1 MDILEQ
7 FLRNIS
13 YKFPKG
19 YPDINNAQDMLML
32 ETLLEKL
39 NINVPLEENRQIN
52 SNTKQAIAYFLSKV
66 DSSLGFKTQTDIKR
80 LGNPNKIAPEK
91 VQQLF
96 QDILGV
102 KDLTIH
108 APRTGP
114 NPSGKFDMYEF
125 TTNDFGVIRIILS
138 GGGNR
143 GEKYEQNFVKAAQE
157 LAGQP
162 NNTLPPYLQT
172 LYNKLGIDNAKLTSK
187 DIGFAGATD
196 TKRDLNPEGPQ
207 NVGETV
213 SDVTIIYDN
222 TPYFIS
228 LKNKQGSGLYSGKTI
243 PWIYEKDGEII
254 YDSSK
259 KTGSSDTNIIF
270 NMLNIDSEKIAQGL
284 NNYVNKEGDVDTYS
298 PLNINR
304 NAFRKLLASSFGYGY
319 YYVQE
324 TSKDQVKVVPI
335 LTAED
340 ALKAVGKISKVEIKY
355 PGPNAKQ
362 VTANIF
368 TQSKSFGATKYQITI
383 RNTSG
388 KLLPLSLRISKL

>member
-1 MDILEQ
+1 MDILDK
-7 FLRNIS
+7 FLKKVS

-19 YPDINNAQDMLML
+19 YPDINDAQDMFML

-39 NINVPLEENRQIN
+39 GVPLEENRQIN
-52 SNTKQAIAYFLSKV
+52 SATKQAIAYFLSKV
-66 DSSLGFKTQTDIKR
+66 DPSLGFKTQTDIKR

-96 QDILGV
+96 QNILGV

-125 TTNDFGVIRIILS
+125 TTNDFGVVRIILS

-172 LYNKLGIDNAKLTSK
+172 LYSKLGIDNTKLSSN
-187 DIGFAGATD
+187 DISFAGATD

-207 NVGETV
+207 YVGKTI
-213 SDVTIIYDN
+213 SDLTIVYEN
-222 TPYFIS
+222 EPYYIS

-243 PWIYEKDGEII
+243 PWIYEKDGEVI
-254 YDSSK
+254 YDPSK

-270 NMLNIDSEKIAQGL
+270 DILNIDSEKLAQGL
-284 NNYVNKEGDVDTYS
+284 NNYINKEGDVDTYS
-298 PLNINR
+298 SLDIDT

-340 ALKAVGKISKVEIKY
+340 ALNTVGKISKVEIKY

-362 VTANIF
+362 ATINVF
-368 TQSKSFGATKYQITI
+368 TESEAFGPTKYQITI
-383 RNTSG
+383 RNTRG
-388 KLLPLSLRISKL
+388 KVLPLSLRISKL

>member
-1 MDILEQ
+1 MDVLDK
-7 FLRNIS
+7 FFKKFS

-19 YPDINNAQDMLML
+19 YPDINDAQDMLML

-39 NINVPLEENRQIN
+39 GVPLEENRQIN
-52 SNTKQAIAYFLSKV
+52 SATKQAISYFLSKA
-66 DSSLGFKTQTDIKR
+66 DPSLGFKTQTDIKR

-102 KDLTIH
+102 KDLTIY

-125 TTNDFGVIRIILS
+125 TTNDFGVVRIILS

-143 GEKYEQNFVKAAQE
+143 GEKYEQNFIKAAQE

-162 NNTLPPYLQT
+162 NNALPPYLQT
-172 LYNKLGIDNAKLTSK
+172 LYSKLNIDNTKLSSN
-187 DIGFAGATD
+187 DISFAGATD

-207 NVGETV
+207 DVGETIA
-213 SDVTIIYDN
+213 DIIITYN
-222 TPYFIS
+222 NIPYFIS

-243 PWIYEKDGEII
+243 PWIYEKDGEVI
-254 YDSSK
+254 YDPSK
-259 KTGSSDTNIIF
+259 KTGSSDTNVIF
-270 NMLNIDSEKIAQGL
+270 DILNIDSEKIAQGL
-284 NNYVNKEGDVDTYS
+284 NNYINKEGDVDTYS
-298 PLNINR
+298 SLDIDT

-362 VTANIF
+362 VTANVF
-368 TQSKSFGATKYQITI
+368 TESETFGSTKYQITI

>member
-1 MDILEQ
+1 
-7 FLRNIS
+7 
-13 YKFPKG
+13 
-19 YPDINNAQDMLML
+19 ML
-32 ETLLEKL
+32 EGLLEKL
-39 NINVPLEENRQIN
+39 GISLEENRQIN
-52 SNTKQAIAYFLSKV
+52 SDTKKAIAYFLSKV
-66 DSSLGFKTQTDIKR
+66 DPSLGFKTQTDIKR

-96 QDILGV
+96 QDVLGV
-102 KDLTIH
+102 KDLIIH

-125 TTNDFGVIRIILS
+125 TTNNFGVVRIILS

-143 GEKYEQNFVKAAQE
+143 GEKYEQNFVKTSKE

-172 LYNKLGIDNAKLTSK
+172 LYSKLGIDNTKLSSN
-187 DIGFAGATD
+187 DISFAGATD

-207 NVGETV
+207 YVGKTI
-213 SDVTIIYDN
+213 SDLTIIYEN
-222 TPYFIS
+222 EPYYIS

-243 PWIYEKDGEII
+243 PWIYEKDGEVI
-254 YDSSK
+254 YDPSK

-270 NMLNIDSEKIAQGL
+270 DILNIDSEKIAQGL
-284 NNYVNKEGDVDTYS
+284 NNYINKEGNIDNYS
-298 PLNINR
+298 PLDIDT
-304 NAFRKLLASSFGYGY
+304 NAFRKMLASSFGYGY

-324 TSKDQVKVVPI
+324 TSKDQVKVIPI

-340 ALKAVGKISKVEIKY
+340 ALNAVGKISKVEIKY

-362 VTANIF
+362 VTANVF
-368 TQSKSFGATKYQITI
+368 TESEAFGPTKYQITI

-388 KLLPLSLRISKL
+388 KVLPLSLRISKL

>member
-1 MDILEQ
+1 MDVLGK
-7 FLRNIS
+7 FLRKVS

-19 YPDINNAQDMLML
+19 YPDINDAQDMLML
-32 ETLLEKL
+32 EGLLEKL
-39 NINVPLEENRQIN
+39 GISLEENRQIN
-52 SNTKQAIAYFLSKV
+52 SDTKKAIAYFLSKV
-66 DSSLGFKTQTDIKR
+66 DPSLGFKTQTDIKR

-102 KDLTIH
+102 KDLIIH

-125 TTNDFGVIRIILS
+125 TTNNFGVVRIILS

-143 GEKYEQNFVKAAQE
+143 GEKYEQNFVKTSKE

-172 LYNKLGIDNAKLTSK
+172 LYSKLGIDNTKLSSN
-187 DIGFAGATD
+187 DISFAGATD

-207 NVGETV
+207 YVGKTI
-213 SDVTIIYDN
+213 SDLTIIYEN
-222 TPYFIS
+222 EPYYIS

-243 PWIYEKDGEII
+243 PWIYEKDGEVI
-254 YDSSK
+254 YDPSK

-270 NMLNIDSEKIAQGL
+270 DILNIDSEKIAQGL
-284 NNYVNKEGDVDTYS
+284 NNYINKEGNIDNYS
-298 PLNINR
+298 PLDIDT
-304 NAFRKLLASSFGYGY
+304 NAFRKMLASSFGYGY

-324 TSKDQVKVVPI
+324 TSKDQVKVIPI

-340 ALKAVGKISKVEIKY
+340 ALNAVGKISKVEIKY

-368 TQSKSFGATKYQITI
+368 TESEAFGPTKYQITI

-388 KLLPLSLRISKL
+388 KVLPLSLRISKL

>member
-1 MDILEQ
+1 MDVLGK
-7 FLRNIS
+7 FLRKVS

-19 YPDINNAQDMLML
+19 YPDTYDAQDMLML
-32 ETLLEKL
+32 EGLLEKL
-39 NINVPLEENRQIN
+39 GISLEENRQIN
-52 SNTKQAIAYFLSKV
+52 SDTKKAIAYFLSKV
-66 DSSLGFKTQTDIKR
+66 DPSLGFKTQTDIKR

-102 KDLTIH
+102 KDLIIH

-125 TTNDFGVIRIILS
+125 TTNNFGVVRIILS

-162 NNTLPPYLQT
+162 NNALPPYLQT
-172 LYNKLGIDNAKLTSK
+172 LYSKLGIDNTKLSSN
-187 DIGFAGATD
+187 DISFAGATD

-207 NVGETV
+207 YVGKTI
-213 SDVTIIYDN
+213 SDLTIIYEN
-222 TPYFIS
+222 EPYYIS

-243 PWIYEKDGEII
+243 PWIYEKDGEVI
-254 YDSSK
+254 YDPSK

-270 NMLNIDSEKIAQGL
+270 DILNIDSEKIAQGL
-284 NNYVNKEGDVDTYS
+284 NNYINKEGNIDNYS
-298 PLNINR
+298 PLDIDT
-304 NAFRKLLASSFGYGY
+304 NAFRKMLASSFGYGY

-324 TSKDQVKVVPI
+324 TSKDQVKVIPI

-340 ALKAVGKISKVEIKY
+340 ALNAVGKISKVEIKY

-362 VTANIF
+362 VTANVF
-368 TQSKSFGATKYQITI
+368 TESEAFGPTKYQITI

-388 KLLPLSLRISKL
+388 KVLPLSLRISKL

>member
-1 MDILEQ
+1 MDVLEK

-19 YPDINNAQDMLML
+19 YPDINDEQDMLML

-39 NINVPLEENRQIN
+39 GVSLKENRQIN
-52 SNTKQAIAYFLSKV
+52 SATKQAIAYFISKV
-66 DSSLGFKTQTDIKR
+66 DPSLGFKPQSDIKR

-108 APRTGP
+108 SPKTGP

-125 TTNDFGVIRIILS
+125 TTNDFGIVRIILS
-138 GGGNR
+138 GGGNK

-162 NNTLPPYLQT
+162 NNALPPYLQT
-172 LYNKLGIDNAKLTSK
+172 LYSKLGIDNTKLSSN
-187 DIGFAGATD
+187 DISFAGATD

-207 NVGETV
+207 EVGETI
-213 SDVTIIYDN
+213 SDMTIIYN
-222 TPYFIS
+222 NKPYFIS

-243 PWIYEKDGEII
+243 PWIYEKDGKVI
-254 YDSSK
+254 YDPSK

-270 NMLNIDSEKIAQGL
+270 DMLNIDSEKIAQGL
-284 NNYVNKEGDVDTYS
+284 NNYLSKEGNVDTYS
-298 PLNINR
+298 PLNIDI

-319 YYVQE
+319 FYVKE
-324 TSKDQVKVVPI
+324 TGKDQVKVVPI

-362 VTANIF
+362 VTANVF
-368 TQSKSFGATKYQITI
+368 TQSKSFGDSKYQITI

-388 KLLPLSLRISKL
+388 KLLPLSLRISKIL

>member
-102 KDLTIH
+102 KDLTLH

-162 NNTLPPYLQT
+162 NNTY
-172 LYNKLGIDNAKLTSK
+172 I
-187 DIGFAGATD
+187 
-196 TKRDLNPEGPQ
+196 
-207 NVGETV
+207 
-213 SDVTIIYDN
+213 
-222 TPYFIS
+222 
-228 LKNKQGSGLYSGKTI
+228 
-243 PWIYEKDGEII
+243 
-254 YDSSK
+254 
-259 KTGSSDTNIIF
+259 
-270 NMLNIDSEKIAQGL
+270 
-284 NNYVNKEGDVDTYS
+284 VNW
-298 PLNINR
+298 
-304 NAFRKLLASSFGYGY
+304 A
-319 YYVQE
+319 
-324 TSKDQVKVVPI
+324 
-335 LTAED
+335 
-340 ALKAVGKISKVEIKY
+340 
-355 PGPNAKQ
+355 
-362 VTANIF
+362 
-368 TQSKSFGATKYQITI
+368 
-383 RNTSG
+383 
-388 KLLPLSLRISKL
+388 

>member
-1 MDILEQ
+1 MDILDK
-7 FLRNIS
+7 FLRKVS

-19 YPDINNAQDMLML
+19 YPDINDDQDMLML

-39 NINVPLEENRQIN
+39 GVPLEENRQIN
-52 SNTKQAIAYFLSKV
+52 SATKQAIAYFLSKA
-66 DSSLGFKTQTDIKR
+66 DLSLGFKTQTDIKR

-125 TTNDFGVIRIILS
+125 TTNDFGVVRIILS

-162 NNTLPPYLQT
+162 NNALPPYLQT
-172 LYNKLGIDNAKLTSK
+172 LYSKLGIDNTKLSSN
-187 DIGFAGATD
+187 DILFAGATD

-207 NVGETV
+207 DVGETIA
-213 SDVTIIYDN
+213 DIIITYNN

-243 PWIYEKDGEII
+243 SWIYEKDGTVI
-254 YDSSK
+254 YDPSK

-270 NMLNIDSEKIAQGL
+270 DMLNIDSEKIAQGL

-298 PLNINR
+298 SLNINK

-319 YYVQE
+319 YYVKE
-324 TSKDQVKVVPI
+324 TSKDQVKVIPL

-362 VTANIF
+362 VTANVF
-368 TQSKSFGATKYQITI
+368 TQSKSFGDSKYQITI

-388 KLLPLSLRISKL
+388 KLLPLSLRISKVL

>member
-1 MDILEQ
+1 MDVLGK
-7 FLRNIS
+7 FLRKVS

-19 YPDINNAQDMLML
+19 YPDINDAQDMLML
-32 ETLLEKL
+32 EGLLEKL
-39 NINVPLEENRQIN
+39 GISLEENRQIN
-52 SNTKQAIAYFLSKV
+52 SDTKKAIAYFLSKV
-66 DSSLGFKTQTDIKR
+66 DPSLGFKTQTDIKR

-102 KDLTIH
+102 KDLIIH

-125 TTNDFGVIRIILS
+125 TTNNFGVVRIILS

-143 GEKYEQNFVKAAQE
+143 GEKYEQNFVKTSKE

-172 LYNKLGIDNAKLTSK
+172 LYSKLGIDNTKLSSN
-187 DIGFAGATD
+187 DISFAGAAD

-207 NVGETV
+207 YVGKTI
-213 SDVTIIYDN
+213 SDLTIIYEN
-222 TPYFIS
+222 EPYYIS

-243 PWIYEKDGEII
+243 PWIYEKDGEVI
-254 YDSSK
+254 YDPSK

-270 NMLNIDSEKIAQGL
+270 DILNIDSEKITQGL
-284 NNYVNKEGDVDTYS
+284 NNYINKEGNIDNYS
-298 PLNINR
+298 PLDIDT
-304 NAFRKLLASSFGYGY
+304 NAFRKMLASSFGYGY

-324 TSKDQVKVVPI
+324 TSKDQVKVIPI

-340 ALKAVGKISKVEIKY
+340 ALNAVGKISKVEIKY

-362 VTANIF
+362 VTANVF
-368 TQSKSFGATKYQITI
+368 TESEAFGPTKYQITI

-388 KLLPLSLRISKL
+388 KVLPLSLRISKL

>member
-1 MDILEQ
+1 MDILDK
-7 FLRNIS
+7 FLKKVS

-19 YPDINNAQDMLML
+19 YPDINDAQDMLML

-39 NINVPLEENRQIN
+39 GVPLEENRQIN
-52 SNTKQAIAYFLSKV
+52 SATKQAIAYFLSKV
-66 DSSLGFKTQTDIKR
+66 DPSLGFKTQTDIKR

-96 QDILGV
+96 QNILGV

-125 TTNDFGVIRIILS
+125 TTNDFGVVRIILS

-172 LYNKLGIDNAKLTSK
+172 LYSKLGIDNTKLSSN
-187 DIGFAGATD
+187 DISFAGATD

-207 NVGETV
+207 YVGKTI
-213 SDVTIIYDN
+213 SDLTIVYEN
-222 TPYFIS
+222 EPYYIS

-243 PWIYEKDGEII
+243 PWIYEKDGEVI
-254 YDSSK
+254 YDPSK

-270 NMLNIDSEKIAQGL
+270 DILNIDSEKLAQGL
-284 NNYVNKEGDVDTYS
+284 NNYINKEGDVDTYS
-298 PLNINR
+298 SLDIDT

-340 ALKAVGKISKVEIKY
+340 ALNAVGKISKVEIKY

-362 VTANIF
+362 ATINVF
-368 TQSKSFGATKYQITI
+368 TESEAFGPTKYQITI
-383 RNTSG
+383 RNTRG
-388 KLLPLSLRISKL
+388 KVLPLSLRISKL

>member
-1 MDILEQ
+1 MDILDK
-7 FLRNIS
+7 FFKKFS

-19 YPDINNAQDMLML
+19 YPDLNDEQDMLML

-39 NINVPLEENRQIN
+39 GVPLEENRQIN
-52 SNTKQAIAYFLSKV
+52 SATKQAITYFISKV
-66 DSSLGFKTQTDIKR
+66 DPSLGFKTQTDIKR

-125 TTNDFGVIRIILS
+125 TTNDFGVVRIILS
-138 GGGNR
+138 GGGNK
-143 GEKYEQNFVKAAQE
+143 GEKYEQSFVKAAQE

-162 NNTLPPYLQT
+162 NNALPPYLQT
-172 LYNKLGIDNAKLTSK
+172 LYSKLGIDNTKLSSN
-187 DIGFAGATD
+187 DISFAGATD

-207 NVGETV
+207 DVGKTIA
-213 SDVTIIYDN
+213 DVIITYNN
-222 TPYFIS
+222 TPYFVSI
-228 LKNKQGSGLYSGKTI
+228 KNKQGSGLYSGKTI

-254 YDSSK
+254 YDPSK

-270 NMLNIDSEKIAQGL
+270 DILNIDSEKIAQGL
-284 NNYVNKEGDVDTYS
+284 NNYINKEGDVDTYS
-298 PLNINR
+298 SLDIDT

-362 VTANIF
+362 VTVNVF
-368 TQSKSFGATKYQITI
+368 TESETFGSTKYQITI
-383 RNTSG
+383 RNTRG